1 MPLLQIVVAIA
12 LVILL
17 FIIGFAIY
25 NMEFLNAIRQRGV
38 VKVITP
44 IFSGVKDLSIISNEM
59 YHTTDK
65 TNGSYKAIVP
75 SYNQAAGLEYSYNFW
90 LYIDRSK
97 VFTSGCTDS
106 TELNGDVGFKA
117 STMVATTASNQTN
130 GAPIILFLKGH
141 KELMTYKNLCGQE
154 KTDIMVKSPLVK
166 LEQCGRYLTVEFNTI
181 QSQDAISENAPN
193 ICSPTNPN
201 WKAANAHKLT
211 LPGFNKPEF
220 DQKWCMVTVV
230 IQDTYPSDPYPLRN
244 KVRCRIYLNGIMEL
258 DRYVDGKLNVMGS
271 RDDTASVLKPNDGH
285 FYVAPTVS
293 RTIGSP
299 SVTYTTYKPNTEKGL
314 MMADLTYFNYA
325 LEIGDVDA
333 LFTKE
338 FNKQTAPVPGAA
350 ALEADLYT
358 IVTKPR
364 EKQITF

>member
-1 MPLLQIVVAIA
+1 MPLLQIIVAIA
-12 LVILL
+12 LIIIL
-17 FIIGFAIY
+17 FILGFAIY

-38 VKVITP
+38 VKVQTP

-65 TNGSYKAIVP
+65 TNGSYKAIIP
-75 SYNQAAGLEYSYNFW
+75 SYNQSSGLEYTYNFW
-90 LYIDRSK
+90 LYIDRDK
-97 VFTSGCTDS
+97 VFTSSCTDS
-106 TELNGDVGFKA
+106 TALIGDTGLNHTTLV
-117 STMVATTASNQTN
+117 STTPSNQTN

-141 KELMTYKNLCGQE
+141 KELMTYNNICG
-154 KTDIMVKSPLVK
+154 KAKVDIMVKNPLVK

-181 QSQDAISENAPN
+181 QSADAISENAPN
-193 ICSPTNPN
+193 ICSPTNAN

-220 DQKWCMVTVV
+220 DKKWCMVTIV

-258 DRYVDGKLNVMGS
+258 DRYVDGKLNIMGS
-271 RDDTASVLKPNDGH
+271 RDDSASVLKSNDGN
-285 FYVAPTVS
+285 FFVAPSIS
-293 RTIGSP
+293 RTIGTP
-299 SVTYTTYKPNTEKGL
+299 AVTFTTYKPNTEKGL

-325 LEIGDVDA
+325 LEIGEVDT
-333 LFTKE
+333 LFTQE

-350 ALEADLYT
+350 ALESELYN
-358 IVTKPR
+358 IVTKPT
-364 EKQITF
+364 EKQIKF